1 MFTLYW
7 DIVVV
12 LGMGDRPLSSD
23 LVVEC
28 LTNTDADGIMLPPSI
43 MEEMSL
49 DPDQTQV
56 LAKLKSAIFIGGAC
70 LLAQSPHSCFNK
82 ERHHLLTR
90 SLTGELAPEAGD
102 KLVRNGVPLGNFIG
116 TTE

>member
-7 DIVVV
+7 DIVVI
-12 LGMGDRPLSSD
+12 LGMGERPLSSD

-49 DPDQTQV
+49 DPEQIQV
-56 LAKLKSAIFIGGAC
+56 LAKLKAAIFIGGAYR
-70 LLAQSPHSCFNK
+70 LAQSTHTVMFP
-82 ERHHLLTR
+82 TR
-90 SLTGELAPEAGD
+90 S
-102 KLVRNGVPLGNFIG
+102 VIVC
-116 TTE
+116 